1 MAAIRGVERCDV
13 AILLIDALEGV
24 TAQDARIGGLIH
36 ERGRGCLVV
45 VNKWDLVK
53 GGSDR
58 REFEGRVRERLY
70 FLDYAPVFF
79 ISALTGEGVE
89 EILPAVDAV
98 ARDMERRVPTP
109 LLNRIVKGMSLP
121 AYRGKPLKVY
131 YITQVGTGPPTF
143 VAFVNHPEGVK
154 EAYRRY
160 MVNTL
165 RRELGLDRV
174 PLRLLVRKSK

>member
-1 MAAIRGVERCDV
+1 M
-13 AILLIDALEGV
+13 
-24 TAQDARIGGLIH
+24 
-36 ERGRGCLVV
+36 
-45 VNKWDLVK
+45 
-53 GGSDR
+53 
-58 REFEGRVRERLY
+58 
-70 FLDYAPVFF
+70 
-79 ISALTGEGVE
+79 E

-109 LLNRIVKGMSLP
+109 LLNRIVKGMNLP
-121 AYRGKPLKVY
+121 TYRGKPLKVY